1 MEKSHF
7 LGDWWFFMWFLVIL
21 LVGTGEPPPYC
32 NKNTLGK
39 IGSKFGIGRPPP
51 QLGQKPKFFQ
61 WAYLRAPLR
70 PKLKYLGAMLVDP
83 VRRQNFA
90 GKLSIRF
97 YNIWDCVISFN
108 RTELDGL
115 WYKCALKWGQTTVIG
130 QKFVQR
136 IGNVLQACLWM
147 GSNWVNDSWLA
158 GRRSRPPAKQTF
170 CSPSHSSLA
179 WINLDKIIS
188 KLEV

>member
-1 MEKSHF
+1 MHIF
-7 LGDWWFFMWFLVIL
+7 TNFCVIL
-21 LVGTGEPPPYC
+21 VNNPLAC
-32 NKNTLGK
+32 C
-39 IGSKFGIGRPPP
+39 KFSGMP
-51 QLGQKPKFFQ
+51 QQLTCCERFVLQLLPRLKM
-61 WAYLRAPLR
+61 
-70 PKLKYLGAMLVDP
+70 KYLGAMLVDP